1 MPRRTPSSSL
11 NGGADAPMRSNRVLK
26 ATDQLVGTAAFSLLG
41 IHDRVRKI
49 VSSRHRNALAS
60 DLSPEV
66 ILAIKL
72 CCLGDGIL
80 AVPALRALKRRWPAA
95 RLMMLC
101 TPRDVAAFEH
111 LPFID
116 EILLLPVTGLSGPR
130 ELMGGAFG
138 ALRMLRRI
146 RRARPGLAVDLD
158 LYYRATPV
166 LGYLSGA
173 PVRVGFDTPGTAR
186 ALLFTTAVHR
196 DPNRWEL
203 ECFLDVVA
211 AAHAPTQ
218 DRTLEFPV
226 TEQARRRALQALADA
241 GLQAG
246 RYIALC
252 PGSSKNWPQKQ
263 WPSERFSAVADWAQ
277 REHGLGAVV
286 VGAGFER
293 ELGQAVVAA
302 ASGSVV
308 NLAGQ
313 TDIHQTAALLQ
324 ASAALVTN
332 DTGPMHLACAVHAPV
347 VAIFGPTNE
356 GKWGPRG
363 ESCAILTDGTCTCR
377 PCYTDS
383 YMPDCTDRHCL
394 TNISV
399 EQVTGA
405 LDCILRA
412 GSER

>member
-1 MPRRTPSSSL
+1 
-11 NGGADAPMRSNRVLK
+11 MRSNRFLK
-26 ATDQLVGTAAFSLLG
+26 ATDHLVGSAAFALLRA
-41 IHDRVRKI
+41 HDRLRAAI
-49 VSSRHRNALAS
+49 CRSYRTGQGAELAP
-60 DLSPEV
+60 DV

-95 RLMMLC
+95 HLLMLC
-101 TPRDVAAFEH
+101 TPRDIEAFAH

-116 EILLLPVTGLSGPR
+116 ELLVLPVTGLGGPR
-130 ELMGGAFG
+130 ELWHGARSVRRIL
-138 ALRMLRRI
+138 ARI
-146 RRARPGLAVDLD
+146 RRARPRLAVDLD

-166 LGYLSGA
+166 LAYLSGA

-186 ALLFTTAVHR
+186 ASLFTTAVHR

-203 ECFLDVVA
+203 DCFLDVVA

-218 DRTLEFPV
+218 DKTLEFPV

-313 TDIHQTAALLQ
+313 TDIQQTAALLQ

-332 DTGPMHLACAVHAPV
+332 DTGPMHLACAVHTPV

-356 GKWGPRG
+356 EKWGPRG
-363 ESCAILTDGTCTCR
+363 ESCAILTDGACTCR